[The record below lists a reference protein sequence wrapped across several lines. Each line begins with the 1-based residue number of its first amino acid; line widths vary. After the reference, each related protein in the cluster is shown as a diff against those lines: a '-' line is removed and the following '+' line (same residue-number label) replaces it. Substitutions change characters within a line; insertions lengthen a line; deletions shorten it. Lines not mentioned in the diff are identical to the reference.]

1 MTKKRIII
9 TAALLTIVVVAAAA
23 GAWMYGNRFGAGDYV
38 QAVLDVSYKNETELY
53 TEITGISAEEASQIF
68 EENLDATM
76 GEFEG
81 SDMPEDLLPLY
92 RELFRTIARE
102 VSYTVGEPQKAE
114 GEGNLYTVPVKVKPV
129 SLFPDTYATFQT
141 RAQEYADQVT
151 DRVMDGGEMP
161 SEQEMQD
168 QIYEIYYEVLKE
180 RVDSGMLYSGARDVI
195 LHVEKAGSRT
205 FRIREEDMD
214 RLDSVL
220 IEDVGE

>member
-9 TAALLTIVVVAAAA
+9 TAALLTIVVAAAAA

-102 VSYTVGEPQKAE
+102 GQLYGGGAAESRGRGESVYGS
-114 GEGNLYTVPVKVKPV
+114 GEGQAGLPLSGYICH
-129 SLFPDTYATFQT
+129 LPDPGAGI
-141 RAQEYADQVT
+141 RGPG
-151 DRVMDGGEMP
+151 DGPCDGW
-161 SEQEMQD
+161 
-168 QIYEIYYEVLKE
+168 
-180 RVDSGMLYSGARDVI
+180 GRDAV
-195 LHVEKAGSRT
+195 
-205 FRIREEDMD
+205 
-214 RLDSVL
+214 
-220 IEDVGE
+220 